1 MVLEKAR
8 GNMDRVG
15 WMVGAK
21 LCRLKN
27 GRMAVASAGGYR
39 LKDG

>member
-1 MVLEKAR
+1 MK
-8 GNMDRVG
+8 NMGRVG

-21 LCRLKN
+21 LCRLNN
-27 GRMAVASAGGYR
+27 GRLAVASAGGHR